1 LDRLTALEFNDSS
14 GRRAFT
20 AVRLN
25 DGGRRFRRALRHSR
39 HVRLLRV
46 GLPLVV
52 ILGGVAA
59 FVVMTWLDPLRALA
73 RLPVDL
79 GGLVISG
86 TKITMQQPRL
96 VGYTRDQRSYA
107 VNARAA
113 AQDLANPD
121 MLELQD
127 ISATMEM
134 QDKGVVQIV
143 ARSGL
148 YDTKTEKLTLQQN
161 ILVTSA
167 SYEGRLSEAVVEVRK
182 GNVVSDKPVELK
194 MQQGT
199 VTANRLEVINSGSVI
214 RFEGGVTMIL
224 TMESP
229 PAKAG
234 DR

>member
-1 LDRLTALEFNDSS
+1 M
-14 GRRAFT
+14 
-20 AVRLN
+20 
-25 DGGRRFRRALRHSR
+25 
-39 HVRLLRV
+39 
-46 GLPLVV
+46 V
-52 ILGGVAA
+52 ILGGAAA
-59 FVVMTWLDPLRALA
+59 FVVLTWLDPLRALA

-96 VGYTRDQRSYA
+96 VGYTRDNRSYE
-107 VNARAA
+107 VHARAA

-127 ISATMEM
+127 IRATMEM
-134 QDKGVVQIV
+134 QDKSVLQVV
-143 ARSGL
+143 ALSGL
-148 YDTKTEKLTLQQN
+148 YDTKSEKLTLQQN

-167 SYEGRLSEAVVEVRK
+167 NYEGRLSEAVIEVHK

-199 VTANRLEVINSGSVI
+199 VTANRLEVVNSGSVV

-224 TMESP
+224 TMDSP
-229 PAKAG
+229 TGKAG
-234 DR
+234 VR